1 MNAPICVPIKN
12 IYFLSQQLIAKH
24 HQAKAYIAYLT
35 REPMEDCHKFP
46 YEPSYWKRLSRDLV
60 NKHLLQLWYIRH
72 PVQPVRHCLSNVWE
86 GHKLFV
92 LLLLLLLVIVEV
104 VLLSFFFLAAP
115 LTIFFLLLIL
125 VFIIAFLLEV
135 LKSVQGTLLLL
146 TAEFLST
153 SLLLNTEFKC
163 LKSRPVSERRLC
175 TNGFIIRYIKYCG
188 L

>member
-1 MNAPICVPIKN
+1 MNLLMQRV
-12 IYFLSQQLIAKH
+12 
-24 HQAKAYIAYLT
+24 
-35 REPMEDCHKFP
+35 
-46 YEPSYWKRLSRDLV
+46 KRLSGDLV
-60 NKHLLQLWYIRH
+60 NKHFLQLWYIRH
-72 PVQPVRHCLSNVWE
+72 PVQPVRHSLSNIWE
-86 GHKLFV
+86 GDEMFAFFIFFIV
-92 LLLLLLLVIVEV
+92 VEV
-104 VLLSFFFLAAP
+104 VLVSFFLLVAP
-115 LTIFFLLLIL
+115 LTIIFLLLIL
-125 VFIIAFLLEV
+125 VLIIAFLLEV

>member
-1 MNAPICVPIKN
+1 MN
-12 IYFLSQQLIAKH
+12 LLIE
-24 HQAKAYIAYLT
+24 
-35 REPMEDCHKFP
+35 RV
-46 YEPSYWKRLSRDLV
+46 KRLSRDLV
-60 NKHLLQLWYIRH
+60 NEHFLQLWYIWH
-72 PVQPVRHCLSNVWE
+72 PIQPVGHGLSNVWE
-86 GHKLFV
+86 GDEMFV
-92 LLLLLLLVIVEV
+92 LLLLLFVFVEV
-104 VLLSFFFLAAP
+104 VLVSFFLLVAP

-175 TNGFIIRYIKYCG
+175 TNSFKIRYSKGCG

>member
-1 MNAPICVPIKN
+1 MNI
-12 IYFLSQQLIAKH
+12 LIE
-24 HQAKAYIAYLT
+24 
-35 REPMEDCHKFP
+35 RV
-46 YEPSYWKRLSRDLV
+46 KRLSRDLV
-60 NKHLLQLWYIRH
+60 NEHFLQLWYIWH
-72 PVQPVRHCLSNVWE
+72 PIQPIGHCLSNVWE

-92 LLLLLLLVIVEV
+92 LLLLFVFVEV
-104 VLLSFFFLAAP
+104 VLVSFFLLVAP

-175 TNGFIIRYIKYCG
+175 TNGFIIRYIIYCG

>member
-1 MNAPICVPIKN
+1 MNLLMQRV
-12 IYFLSQQLIAKH
+12 
-24 HQAKAYIAYLT
+24 
-35 REPMEDCHKFP
+35 
-46 YEPSYWKRLSRDLV
+46 KRLSRDLV
-60 NKHLLQLWYIRH
+60 NEHFLQLWYIWH
-72 PVQPVRHCLSNVWE
+72 PIQPVGHCLSNVWE
-86 GHKLFV
+86 GDEMFAF
-92 LLLLLLLVIVEV
+92 LLLLFIVVEV
-104 VLLSFFFLAAP
+104 VLVSFFLLVAP

-175 TNGFIIRYIKYCG
+175 TNGFIIRYIIYCG

>member
-1 MNAPICVPIKN
+1 MNLFMQHV
-12 IYFLSQQLIAKH
+12 
-24 HQAKAYIAYLT
+24 
-35 REPMEDCHKFP
+35 
-46 YEPSYWKRLSRDLV
+46 KRLSGDLV

-72 PVQPVRHCLSNVWE
+72 PIQSVGHGLSNVWE
-86 GHKLFV
+86 GDEMFA
-92 LLLLLLLVIVEV
+92 LLLFFVFVEV
-104 VLLSFFFLAAP
+104 VLVSFFLLVAP

-135 LKSVQGTLLLL
+135 LKGIQGTLLLL

-175 TNGFIIRYIKYCG
+175 TNGFIIRYIIYCG
-188 L
+188 P

>member
-1 MNAPICVPIKN
+1 MRIFITISPITNKI
-12 IYFLSQQLIAKH
+12 
-24 HQAKAYIAYLT
+24 
-35 REPMEDCHKFP
+35 
-46 YEPSYWKRLSRDLV
+46 SRDLV

-72 PVQPVRHCLSNVWE
+72 PVQPIGHCLSNVWE
-86 GHKLFV
+86 GDKMFAF
-92 LLLLLLLVIVEV
+92 LLLLFVFVEV
-104 VLLSFFFLAAP
+104 VLVSFFLLVAP

-125 VFIIAFLLEV
+125 VLIIAFLLKV

-153 SLLLNTEFKC
+153 SLLLTAEFKC

-175 TNGFIIRYIKYCG
+175 TNGFIIRYIKDCE